1 VNRIVAPFFY
11 LAYKMQHHFFFRIS
25 LRNWLWALVVIP
37 PAAALVHRIGWA
49 QAIAL
54 AVLGALLLVAVE
66 WARRQGY
73 QVFVSED
80 VALPTGVQPPI
91 EVDTVVRC
99 RVAGL
104 FAVGKGKR
112 SMVNEE
118 AVFTFVRSREH
129 ILMARLRQTRFL
141 LLSRSQAA
149 ESGWWYVFFRPE
161 QVTSVQV
168 GHVLWG
174 FRAHPALAVRYRCGQ
189 RKNQEETIHLTAQ
202 DPETLG
208 RIWDDLRRDVPVNA
222 FMGN

>member
-1 VNRIVAPFFY
+1 MNRVVAPLLY
-11 LAYKMQHHFFFRIS
+11 LAYKMQNHFFFRIS
-25 LRNWLWALVVIP
+25 MRNWLWALVVIP
-37 PAAALVHRIGWA
+37 PAMALVRRMNWGL
-49 QAIAL
+49 AIML

-73 QVFVSED
+73 QVFVAGD
-80 VALPTGVQPPI
+80 VALPTGVHPPI

-99 RVAGL
+99 RVGGL

-118 AVFTFVRSREH
+118 AVFTYVRSREH

-161 QVTSVQV
+161 HVTSVQV

-174 FRAHPALAVRYRCGQ
+174 FRAHPALAIRYRCAE
-189 RKNQEETIHLTAQ
+189 RKNQEETVYLTQ

-208 RIWDDLRRDVPVNA
+208 RIWEDLRRDIPVDA
-222 FMGN
+222 FIGD